1 MELEKLQISNI
12 LFPSSVRLPIQ
23 IQGILFSRI
32 NGEIQYLLLKRHPER
47 GGFWQPVTGGLEEGE
62 TRVEALKREV
72 LEETGIKNLV
82 RIIEGV
88 YHFELATPL
97 HEKEF
102 VYGVEV
108 LHTKEIEMD
117 NNEHSEYRWCNLEE
131 AFKLLKWK
139 DNKEALERLDEIL
152 SMKK

>member
-12 LFPSSVRLPIQ
+12 LFPNSVRLPIQ
-23 IQGILFSRI
+23 VQGILFSKVH
-32 NGEIQYLLLKRHPER
+32 GEIQYLLLKRHSER
-47 GGFWQPVTGGLEEGE
+47 GGFWQPVTGGLEGGE

-82 RIIEGV
+82 RIIEDV
-88 YHFELATPL
+88 YHFELSTPL

-117 NNEHSEYRWCNLEE
+117 NIEHSEYRWCSFEE
-131 AFKLLKWK
+131 ALTLLKWK